1 MLICNPYEIV
11 IQGITS
17 NGKTFRPS
25 DWSERLCG
33 ILSSFDNNR
42 LSYHDWVRP
51 ILVDNVRC
59 VAVDKKLEQIN
70 ESMFRFLM
78 DFAQDNDL
86 RVIDC
91 KALLEEQN
99 AAEGTLLDSALQ
111 AKAEADSQAAAESKA
126 QAHPSSGQTAAVEQ
140 AAHFEARELDAGELH
155 CAYPAFRPILPEA
168 LGQVHFSQRLAKL
181 HGQGRRVAA
190 CFDANGQAVAACLFY
205 LNDSLHG
212 GSTLY
217 IDTLSATPQAA
228 DSVLARLLDC
238 LADLARE
245 AQCVRIH
252 TNAPVGEPHREV
264 WQTLLAA
271 GFGAESMVFVKKI

>member
-11 IQGITS
+11 IQGITG

-78 DFAQDNDL
+78 DFAHDNDL

-111 AKAEADSQAAAESKA
+111 AQAEADSQAAQAE
-126 QAHPSSGQTAAVEQ
+126 AAAGPAADQ
-140 AAHFEARELDAGELH
+140 AAAASFHARILERDELH
-155 CAYPAFRPILPEA
+155 LAYPAFRPVLPDS
-168 LGQVHFSQRLAKL
+168 LGQVHFNQRIAKL
-181 HGQGRRVAA
+181 HGQGRQLAA
-190 CFDANGQAVAACLFY
+190 CFDGAGNAVAACLF
-205 LNDSLHG
+205 LLCDSLHG
-212 GSTLY
+212 GSQLH
-217 IDTLSATPQAA
+217 IDTLSFIPSAGIR
-228 DSVLARLLDC
+228 SLSELLHQIEQS
-238 LADLARE
+238 AKH
-245 AQCVRIH
+245 AQCARISMP
-252 TNAPVGEPHREV
+252 APAGAAHREI
-264 WQTLLAA
+264 WQALLAA
-271 GFGAESMVFVKKI
+271 EFAAESTVFVKKL